1 MLYLLDL
8 KLKLVADGGDSVAL
22 KTILNKQTDFTG
34 EFPVEYAKSGLWR
47 FNDLTVD
54 ENNCVMDSSGLDR
67 KMEIV
72 NYVGTTASLQNGQKG
87 GLFRINI
94 NNPSVEKTY
103 LKVTNDGTFFSGMGE
118 RIIVGGWMIPTTY
131 SVGNTY
137 CPILNTRYGPG
148 QPIFYLSLFAGRPR
162 VMLYNSSGSLILDQT
177 TTPPFSL
184 INGGAYFICMVIEP
198 NNKNANIVL
207 GDWNSGASWVSPTY
221 TFTAT
226 LNPSCTA
233 DIVMG
238 MHADA
243 YWYAGRFD
251 DWFFD
256 MDSNLTTDD
265 LVDYFN
271 SSLSAN
277 GGDTSGSVDAIMESG
292 VVTLRKTDG
301 AYPTEGTL
309 YTTPATCNLSGVGR
323 VSVTSEYISGVTAV
337 GVIET
342 STSDDLVNWSNWT
355 AIAADGKLVS
365 PNRAYIRFRITLT
378 TTDTSKTPRIL
389 DIRLYD
395 IPKSPYERIG
405 FARPVVLDR
414 NGAWEAVLENAYN
427 IVVTSEINGED
438 TLSFMIPYRDA
449 KRTFIDSEKK
459 IQIVDDIYKVR
470 TMTDTKDGEGNL
482 ATEVYA
488 EAEFY
493 DLTFSVRKEEHKFDA
508 DTAEA
513 AMAYALEGTEWSV
526 GTVNVRT
533 KRTWTST
540 EKNALSILRSVADL
554 HGGDLVF
561 DCPNRLVHLLT
572 VYGTDSGALFAY
584 KKNMKSIKRVVDT
597 RSLVT
602 RLYAIGSDGLTF
614 ADING
619 GKAYVED
626 YTFSSDIRISTL
638 DCSSFTNPY
647 QMKEYTE
654 MRLAQY
660 SKPNISYVLNAM
672 DLSVLT
678 GYEHEA
684 WSLGDYVHVE
694 DKDLGLSVT
703 TRVIRRE
710 YNLQEP
716 WNTVLEL
723 STTLKNL
730 GSSAS
735 QWDNVADSLEGTSM
749 VTNNDIRE
757 MVPFNLLRNSRG
769 DDAMAYWVNSGFET
783 DGDNGMSGSAS
794 FKATGVE
801 GMTKSMAQTIYP
813 ANRSSYTLSAQIASE
828 NLEKLSSDS
837 QVGIEVVIEYEDG
850 TTETR
855 FIDLY

>member
-1 MLYLLDL
+1 M
-8 KLKLVADGGDSVAL
+8 AL
-22 KTILNKQTDFTG
+22 KTILSKQTDFTG

-47 FNDLTVD
+47 FNDVSVD

-378 TTDTSKTPRIL
+378 TTDTSKAPRIL

>member
-1 MLYLLDL
+1 M
-8 KLKLVADGGDSVAL
+8 DS
-22 KTILNKQTDFTG
+22 
-34 EFPVEYAKSGLWR
+34 S
-47 FNDLTVD
+47 LTVD
-54 ENNCVMDSSGLDR
+54 D
-67 KMEIV
+67 
-72 NYVGTTASLQNGQKG
+72 
-87 GLFRINI
+87 
-94 NNPSVEKTY
+94 
-103 LKVTNDGTFFSGMGE
+103 
-118 RIIVGGWMIPTTY
+118 
-131 SVGNTY
+131 
-137 CPILNTRYGPG
+137 
-148 QPIFYLSLFAGRPR
+148 
-162 VMLYNSSGSLILDQT
+162 LI
-177 TTPPFSL
+177 
-184 INGGAYFICMVIEP
+184 
-198 NNKNANIVL
+198 
-207 GDWNSGASWVSPTY
+207 
-221 TFTAT
+221 
-226 LNPSCTA
+226 
-233 DIVMG
+233 
-238 MHADA
+238 
-243 YWYAGRFD
+243 
-251 DWFFD
+251 
-256 MDSNLTTDD
+256 
-265 LVDYFN
+265 DYFN
-271 SSLSAN
+271 GSLLTN
-277 GGDTSGSVDAIMESG
+277 GGDMGGAVDALSVPG
-292 VVTLRKTDG
+292 VVSLRETEG
-301 AYPTEGTL
+301 VYPTEGTL
-309 YTTPATCNLSGVGR
+309 YTAPATCNLSGTGR

-337 GVIET
+337 GPIET
-342 STSDDLVNWSNWT
+342 STSDDLVHWSDWL
-355 AIAADGKLVS
+355 AIALDGKLVS
-365 PNRAYIRFRITLT
+365 PNKAYIRFKVTLT
-378 TTDTSKTPRIL
+378 TTDTSKTPRII

-405 FARPVVLDR
+405 FSRPVVLDS

-427 IVVTSEINGED
+427 IVVTNEINGED
-438 TLSFMIPYRDA
+438 TLSFMIPYRDP
-449 KRTFIDSEKK
+449 KRGFIDSEKK
-459 IQIVDDIYKVR
+459 IQIVDDVYKVR
-470 TMTDTKDGEGNL
+470 TLTDTKDSEGNL

-508 DTAEA
+508 ETAEVS
-513 AMAYALEGTEWSV
+513 MAYALEGTEWSV

-540 EKNALSILRSVADL
+540 EKNALSILRTIADL

-626 YTFSSDIRISTL
+626 YTYSSDIRISTL

-757 MVPFNLLRNSRG
+757 VVPFNLLRNSRA
-769 DDAMAYWVNSGFET
+769 DDGMAYWVNSGFEV
-783 DGDNGMSGSAS
+783 DGDNGVSGATS
-794 FKATGVE
+794 FKAMGVAN
-801 GMTKSMAQTIYP
+801 MTKSMAQIIYP

-828 NLEKLSSDS
+828 NLEKLSSNS

>member
-1 MLYLLDL
+1 M
-8 KLKLVADGGDSVAL
+8 
-22 KTILNKQTDFTG
+22 
-34 EFPVEYAKSGLWR
+34 
-47 FNDLTVD
+47 
-54 ENNCVMDSSGLDR
+54 
-67 KMEIV
+67 
-72 NYVGTTASLQNGQKG
+72 
-87 GLFRINI
+87 
-94 NNPSVEKTY
+94 
-103 LKVTNDGTFFSGMGE
+103 
-118 RIIVGGWMIPTTY
+118 
-131 SVGNTY
+131 
-137 CPILNTRYGPG
+137 
-148 QPIFYLSLFAGRPR
+148 
-162 VMLYNSSGSLILDQT
+162 
-177 TTPPFSL
+177 
-184 INGGAYFICMVIEP
+184 
-198 NNKNANIVL
+198 
-207 GDWNSGASWVSPTY
+207 
-221 TFTAT
+221 
-226 LNPSCTA
+226 
-233 DIVMG
+233 
-238 MHADA
+238 
-243 YWYAGRFD
+243 
-251 DWFFD
+251 
-256 MDSNLTTDD
+256 
-265 LVDYFN
+265 
-271 SSLSAN
+271 
-277 GGDTSGSVDAIMESG
+277 
-292 VVTLRKTDG
+292 
-301 AYPTEGTL
+301 EGTL
-309 YTTPATCNLSGVGR
+309 YTAPASCNLSGTGR

-337 GVIET
+337 GQIET
-342 STSDDLVNWSNWT
+342 STSDDLVHWSDWV
-355 AIAADGKLVS
+355 AIALDGKLVS
-365 PNRAYIRFRITLT
+365 PNKAYIRFRVTLT
-378 TTDTSKTPRIL
+378 TADTSKTPRII

-405 FARPVVLDR
+405 FSRPVVLDS

-438 TLSFMIPYRDA
+438 TLSFMIPYRDT
-449 KRTFIDSEKK
+449 KRGFIDSEKK
-459 IQIVDDIYKVR
+459 IQIVDDVYKVR
-470 TMTDTKDGEGNL
+470 TLTDTKDSEGNL

-508 DTAEA
+508 ETAEVS
-513 AMAYALEGTEWSV
+513 MAYALEGTEWSV

-540 EKNALSILRSVADL
+540 EKNALSILRTVADL

-561 DCPNRLVHLLT
+561 DSPNRLVHLLT

-602 RLYAIGSDGLTF
+602 RLYAIGSDGLSF

-626 YTFSSDIRISTL
+626 YTYSSDIRISTL

-757 MVPFNLLRNSRG
+757 MVPFNLLRNSRA
-769 DDAMAYWVNSGFET
+769 DDGMAYWINSGFEV
-783 DGDNGMSGSAS
+783 DGDNGVSGSTS
-794 FKATGVE
+794 FKAMGVAN
-801 GMTKSMAQTIYP
+801 MTKSMAQTIYP

-828 NLEKLSSDS
+828 NLEKLSSNS

>member
-1 MLYLLDL
+1 
-8 KLKLVADGGDSVAL
+8 VAL

-47 FNDLTVD
+47 FNDVSVD
-54 ENNCVMDSSGLDR
+54 EYGYLADSSGLDR
-67 KMEIV
+67 KIELV
-72 NYVGTTASLQNGQKG
+72 NYLGTTTSLQSGQKG
-87 GLFRINI
+87 RQIRINI
-94 NNPSVEKTY
+94 NNPATEKTY
-103 LKVTNDGTFFSGMGE
+103 LKVANDGTFFSEMGE
-118 RIIVGGWMIPTTY
+118 RILVGGWMIPTTY

-162 VMLYNSSGSLILDQT
+162 IMLYNASGSLILDQT

-184 INGGAYFICMVIEP
+184 INGGVYFICMVIEP
-198 NNKNANIVL
+198 NNKNAWIVL
-207 GDWNSGASWVSPTY
+207 GDRTNEISWVSPTY
-221 TFTAT
+221 SFTGT

-233 DIVMG
+233 DIIMG

-256 MDSNLTTDD
+256 MDSSLTTDD
-265 LVDYFN
+265 LIDYFN
-271 SSLSAN
+271 GSLLTN
-277 GGDTSGSVDAIMESG
+277 GGDMGGAVDALSVPG
-292 VVTLRKTDG
+292 VVSLRETEG
-301 AYPTEGTL
+301 VYPTEGTL
-309 YTTPATCNLSGVGR
+309 YTAPATCNLSGTGR

-337 GVIET
+337 GPIET
-342 STSDDLVNWSNWT
+342 STSDDLVHWSDWA
-355 AIAADGKLVS
+355 AIALDGKLVS
-365 PNRAYIRFRITLT
+365 PNKAYIRFRVTLT
-378 TTDTSKTPRIL
+378 TTDTSKTPRII

-405 FARPVVLDR
+405 FSRPVVLDST
-414 NGAWEAVLENAYN
+414 GAWEAVLENAYN

-438 TLSFMIPYRDA
+438 TLSFMIPYRDP
-449 KRTFIDSEKK
+449 KRGFIDSEKK
-459 IQIVDDIYKVR
+459 IQIVDDVYKVR
-470 TMTDTKDGEGNL
+470 TLTDTKDSEGNL

-508 DTAEA
+508 ETAEVS
-513 AMAYALEGTEWSV
+513 MAYALEGTEWSV

-540 EKNALSILRSVADL
+540 EKNALSILRTVADL

-572 VYGTDSGALFAY
+572 VYGTDSGALFSY

-626 YTFSSDIRISTL
+626 YTYSSDIRISTL

-660 SKPNISYVLNAM
+660 AKPNISYVLNAM

-769 DDAMAYWVNSGFET
+769 DDAMAYWINSGFEV
-783 DGDNGMSGSAS
+783 DGDNGVSGSTS
-794 FKATGVE
+794 FKAMGVAN
-801 GMTKSMAQTIYP
+801 MTKSMAQTIYP

-828 NLEKLSSDS
+828 NLEKLSSNS

-850 TTETR
+850 TTEAR

>member
-1 MLYLLDL
+1 M
-8 KLKLVADGGDSVAL
+8 
-22 KTILNKQTDFTG
+22 
-34 EFPVEYAKSGLWR
+34 
-47 FNDLTVD
+47 
-54 ENNCVMDSSGLDR
+54 
-67 KMEIV
+67 
-72 NYVGTTASLQNGQKG
+72 
-87 GLFRINI
+87 
-94 NNPSVEKTY
+94 
-103 LKVTNDGTFFSGMGE
+103 
-118 RIIVGGWMIPTTY
+118 
-131 SVGNTY
+131 
-137 CPILNTRYGPG
+137 
-148 QPIFYLSLFAGRPR
+148 
-162 VMLYNSSGSLILDQT
+162 
-177 TTPPFSL
+177 
-184 INGGAYFICMVIEP
+184 GGA
-198 NNKNANIVL
+198 
-207 GDWNSGASWVSPTY
+207 
-221 TFTAT
+221 
-226 LNPSCTA
+226 
-233 DIVMG
+233 
-238 MHADA
+238 
-243 YWYAGRFD
+243 
-251 DWFFD
+251 
-256 MDSNLTTDD
+256 
-265 LVDYFN
+265 
-271 SSLSAN
+271 
-277 GGDTSGSVDAIMESG
+277 VDALSVPG
-292 VVTLRKTDG
+292 VVSLRETEG
-301 AYPTEGTL
+301 VYPTEGTL
-309 YTTPATCNLSGVGR
+309 YTAPATCNLSGTGR

-337 GVIET
+337 GPIET
-342 STSDDLVNWSNWT
+342 STSDDLVHWSDWV
-355 AIAADGKLVS
+355 AIALDGKLVS
-365 PNRAYIRFRITLT
+365 PNKAYIRFKVTLT
-378 TTDTSKTPRIL
+378 TTDTSKTPRII

-405 FARPVVLDR
+405 FSRPVVLDS

-438 TLSFMIPYRDA
+438 TLSFMIPYRDP
-449 KRTFIDSEKK
+449 KRGFIDSEKK

-470 TMTDTKDGEGNL
+470 TLTDTKDSEGNL

-508 DTAEA
+508 ETAEVS
-513 AMAYALEGTEWSV
+513 MAYALEGTEWSV

-540 EKNALSILRSVADL
+540 EKNALSILRTVADL

-619 GKAYVED
+619 GKAFVED
-626 YTFSSDIRISTL
+626 YTYSSDIRISTL

-660 SKPNISYVLNAM
+660 AKPNISYVLNAM

-769 DDAMAYWVNSGFET
+769 DDGMAYWVNSGFEV
-783 DGDNGMSGSAS
+783 DGDNGVSGSTS
-794 FKATGVE
+794 FKAMGVVN
-801 GMTKSMAQTIYP
+801 MTKSMAQTIYP

>member
-1 MLYLLDL
+1 M
-8 KLKLVADGGDSVAL
+8 AL

-47 FNDLTVD
+47 FNDVSVD
-54 ENNCVMDSSGLDR
+54 ENGYFADSSGLDR
-67 KMEIV
+67 KIELV
-72 NYVGTTASLQNGQKG
+72 NYLGTTASLLDGQKG
-87 GLFRINI
+87 RQIRINI
-94 NNPSVEKTY
+94 NNPATEKTY
-103 LKVTNDGTFFSGMGE
+103 LKVANDGTFFSEMGE
-118 RIIVGGWMIPTTY
+118 RILVGGWMIPTTY

-162 VMLYNSSGSLILDQT
+162 IMLYNASGSLILDQT

-184 INGGAYFICMVIEP
+184 INGGVYFICMVIEP
-198 NNKNANIVL
+198 NNKNAWIVL
-207 GDWNSGASWVSPTY
+207 GDRTNGTSWVSPTY
-221 TFTAT
+221 SFTGT
-226 LNPSCTA
+226 LNTTCTA
-233 DIVMG
+233 DIIMG

-256 MDSNLTTDD
+256 MDSSLSTDD
-265 LVDYFN
+265 LIDYFN
-271 SSLSAN
+271 GSLLTN
-277 GGDTSGSVDAIMESG
+277 GGDMGGAVDALSVPG
-292 VVTLRKTDG
+292 VVSLRETEG
-301 AYPTEGTL
+301 VYPTEGTL
-309 YTTPATCNLSGVGR
+309 YTAPATCNLSGTGR

-337 GVIET
+337 EPIET
-342 STSDDLVNWSNWT
+342 STSDDFVHWSDWA
-355 AIAADGKLVS
+355 AIALDGKLVS
-365 PNRAYIRFRITLT
+365 PNKAYIRFRVTLT
-378 TTDTSKTPRIL
+378 TVDTSKTPRII

-405 FARPVVLDR
+405 FARPVVLDS

-438 TLSFMIPYRDA
+438 TLSFMIPYRDN
-449 KRTFIDSEKK
+449 KRGFIDSEKK

-470 TMTDTKDGEGNL
+470 TLTDTKDSEGNL

-508 DTAEA
+508 ETAEVS
-513 AMAYALEGTEWSV
+513 MAYALEGTEWSV

-540 EKNALSILRSVADL
+540 EKNALSILRTVADL

-626 YTFSSDIRISTL
+626 YTYSSDIRISTL

-660 SKPNISYVLNAM
+660 AKPNISYVLNAM

-769 DDAMAYWVNSGFET
+769 DDAMAYWVNSGFEV
-783 DGDNGMSGSAS
+783 DGDNGVSGTAS
-794 FKATGVE
+794 FKAMGVAN
-801 GMTKSMAQTIYP
+801 MTKSMAQTIYP

-828 NLEKLSSDS
+828 NLEKLSSNS

>member
-1 MLYLLDL
+1 M
-8 KLKLVADGGDSVAL
+8 AL

-103 LKVTNDGTFFSGMGE
+103 LKVTNDGTFFSDMGE

-540 EKNALSILRSVADL
+540 EKNSLSILRSVADL

>member
-1 MLYLLDL
+1 M
-8 KLKLVADGGDSVAL
+8 
-22 KTILNKQTDFTG
+22 
-34 EFPVEYAKSGLWR
+34 
-47 FNDLTVD
+47 
-54 ENNCVMDSSGLDR
+54 SSGF
-67 KMEIV
+67 ET
-72 NYVGTTASLQNGQKG
+72 G
-87 GLFRINI
+87 
-94 NNPSVEKTY
+94 
-103 LKVTNDGTFFSGMGE
+103 
-118 RIIVGGWMIPTTY
+118 
-131 SVGNTY
+131 
-137 CPILNTRYGPG
+137 
-148 QPIFYLSLFAGRPR
+148 
-162 VMLYNSSGSLILDQT
+162 
-177 TTPPFSL
+177 
-184 INGGAYFICMVIEP
+184 
-198 NNKNANIVL
+198 
-207 GDWNSGASWVSPTY
+207 
-221 TFTAT
+221 
-226 LNPSCTA
+226 
-233 DIVMG
+233 
-238 MHADA
+238 
-243 YWYAGRFD
+243 
-251 DWFFD
+251 
-256 MDSNLTTDD
+256 
-265 LVDYFN
+265 
-271 SSLSAN
+271 
-277 GGDTSGSVDAIMESG
+277 
-292 VVTLRKTDG
+292 
-301 AYPTEGTL
+301 GTL
-309 YTTPATCNLSGVGR
+309 YTAPASCNLSGTGR

-337 GVIET
+337 GPIET
-342 STSDDLVNWSNWT
+342 STSDDLVHWSDWA
-355 AIAADGKLVS
+355 AIVLDGKLVS
-365 PNRAYIRFRITLT
+365 PNKAYIRFRVTLT
-378 TTDTSKTPRIL
+378 TTDTSKTPRII

-405 FARPVVLDR
+405 FARPVVLDS

-438 TLSFMIPYRDA
+438 TLSFMIPYRDT
-449 KRTFIDSEKK
+449 KRGFIDSEKK

-470 TMTDTKDGEGNL
+470 TLTDTKDSEGNL

-508 DTAEA
+508 ETAEVS
-513 AMAYALEGTEWSV
+513 MAYALEGTEWSV

-540 EKNALSILRSVADL
+540 EKNALSILRTVADL

-626 YTFSSDIRISTL
+626 YTYSSDIRISTL

-660 SKPNISYVLNAM
+660 AKPNISYVLNAM

-769 DDAMAYWVNSGFET
+769 DDGMAYWVNSGFEV
-783 DGDNGMSGSAS
+783 DGENGVSGTAS
-794 FKATGVE
+794 FKAMGVAN
-801 GMTKSMAQTIYP
+801 MTKSMAQTIYP